1 MVKDY
6 YKILGVNRESSSKEV
21 KKAYQQLAKK
31 WHPDVN
37 KATEAESKF
46 KEIAEAYETLSHTS
60 KKEQYDQQ
68 LYAQEN
74 PARRTRANTA
84 YSTRENNAGR
94 AYNFDSFD
102 NAGFP
107 DEDLFDMF
115 FNSRTGGQGMGM
127 GNITQTLRTNLDI
140 TLEQAY
146 RGDRISVRVSG
157 KSIQLKL
164 PVRIKNNSTLK
175 IRGNGSNGLDPN
187 EELLISF
194 HIVHHSMYTIEE
206 SNLVAVAQIAPWQ
219 AIFGGDIPVR
229 LPDQST
235 VRLKIPAGTQTGHTL
250 RLSGKGL
257 SKDKH
262 NYGDVLIRIEMII
275 PEINDIDEQE
285 RKLYRQLAE
294 FNPFQP
300 QIKNN

>member
-6 YKILGVNRESSSKEV
+6 YKILGVDRQASPKEI

-37 KATEAESKF
+37 KANEAESKF
-46 KEIAEAYETLSHTS
+46 KEMAEAYETLSHTH
-60 KKEQYDQQ
+60 KKEEYDQQ
-68 LYAQEN
+68 LHYQEN
-74 PARRTRANTA
+74 PPRHTRANTA
-84 YSTRENNAGR
+84 YSTRENGAAR
-94 AYNFDSFD
+94 AYNFG

-115 FNSRTGGQGMGM
+115 FNSRTGGRGMEDM
-127 GNITQTLRTNLDI
+127 VQTLRANLDI

-164 PVRIKNNSTLK
+164 PARIKNNSTLK

-194 HIVHHSMYTIEE
+194 HIINHSMYTIEE
-206 SNLVAVAQIAPWQ
+206 SNLIASAQIAPWQ
-219 AIFGGDIPVR
+219 AVFGGDMPVR

-235 VRLKIPAGTQTGHTL
+235 VRLKIPAGAQTGQTL

-257 SKDKH
+257 SKDKQH
-262 NYGDVLIRIEMII
+262 HGDVLIRIEITI
-275 PEINDIDEQE
+275 PEINNMTDQE

-300 QIKNN
+300 QIKTK

>member
-1 MVKDY
+1 MLKDY
-6 YKILGVNRESSSKEV
+6 YKILGVDRQASPKEV

-46 KEIAEAYETLSHTS
+46 KEIAEAYETLSHTN
-60 KKEQYDQQ
+60 KKETYDQQ
-68 LYAQEN
+68 LHYQEN
-74 PARRTRANTA
+74 PPRHTRANTA
-84 YSTRENNAGR
+84 YSTRDHKASR
-94 AYNFDSFD
+94 AYNFENFD

-115 FNSRTGGQGMGM
+115 FNSRTAGAGRGMENM
-127 GNITQTLRTNLDI
+127 TQTLRANLDI

-164 PVRIKNNSTLK
+164 PARIKNNSTLK

-194 HIVHHSMYTIEE
+194 HIVNHSMYTIEE
-206 SNLVAVAQIAPWQ
+206 SNLIAVGQIAPWQ
-219 AIFGGDIPVR
+219 AVFGGDMPVR

-235 VRLKIPAGTQTGHTL
+235 VRLKIPAGTQTGQTL

-257 SKDKH
+257 SKDKQH
-262 NYGDVLIRIEMII
+262 YGDVLIRIEMII
-275 PEINDIDEQE
+275 PEINDIDENE

-300 QIKNN
+300 QIKTK